1 MLSTSPEP
9 EVQCTAGISV
19 SNGVL
24 FSECNGPIDT
34 LIAISGEGALGEL
47 SPDLFRWIRKRAA
60 RVRRIA
66 SVCTGTLMLAPTGVL
81 DGKRIT
87 THWHH
92 VDKLTKLYPHL
103 RVEKDTI
110 YIKDGN
116 VYTTAGVAA
125 GIDLALGFVE
135 EDLVHE
141 VATSIARELVLY
153 RRCPGSEAQYSTIL
167 SQQADVSGTPMQDL
181 PAWAMARLN
190 QRLDVHSLAKVVAM
204 TTRTF
209 AGQFEVHFRTT
220 PARWLQSLRVEAA
233 CGRLEAQALP
243 VKAIARLTG
252 FRDEQ
257 SLRCAFVQ
265 QLSMTPVN
273 TENSLVPSW
282 RAILDPILRE
292 NRRRRDGS
300 VCNIGGSG
308 LSQPF
313 STENSLSDTL
323 IRQVASSATPNATT
337 TKTAPRYPR

>member
-1 MLSTSPEP
+1 MPSRPRVIAFIVAPPVDLLNLIGIASVFSYPVVEGKPSYALKILSTSSEP
-9 EVQCTAGISV
+9 EVQGMAGISV

-24 FSECNGPIDT
+24 FSEYNGPIDT
-34 LIAISGEGALGEL
+34 LIAISGEGALGQL

-66 SVCTGTLMLAPTGVL
+66 SVCTGTFMLAPTGVL

-103 RVEKDTI
+103 RVEKDPI

-116 VYTTAGVAA
+116 VYTTAGVTA

-135 EDLVHE
+135 EDLGHE

-153 RRCPGSEAQYSTIL
+153 MRRPGSEAQYSTIL
-167 SQQADVSGTPMQDL
+167 SQQADVSGTPMRDL

-204 TTRTF
+204 TPRTF
-209 AGQFEVHFRTT
+209 ARQFELHFRTT

-233 CGRLEAQALP
+233 CGHLEAQALP

-257 SLRCAFVQ
+257 SLRRAFVQ
-265 QLSMTPVN
+265 QLSMTPR
-273 TENSLVPSW
+273 EYREQFGAFMAS
-282 RAILDPILRE
+282 DLR
-292 NRRRRDGS
+292 
-300 VCNIGGSG
+300 
-308 LSQPF
+308 
-313 STENSLSDTL
+313 SDF
-323 IRQVASSATPNATT
+323 QGEPAAT
-337 TKTAPRYPR
+337 